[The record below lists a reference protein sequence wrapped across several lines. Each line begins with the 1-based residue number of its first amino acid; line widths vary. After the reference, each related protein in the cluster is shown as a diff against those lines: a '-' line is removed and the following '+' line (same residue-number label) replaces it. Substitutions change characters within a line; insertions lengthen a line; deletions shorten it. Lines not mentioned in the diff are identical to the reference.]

1 MFGRRLRVSGIVSF
15 SLGLGPLWVCRVQA
29 STVKLT
35 GRIRALDGAALAG
48 DVQVIS
54 AARYVQAR
62 SYLTDQEGRFAIEAP
77 AEPRLLVVAKADG
90 YISAERVVTMTEAGP
105 EIQLDFRLYPAGTV
119 SGRVSDDSGR
129 PIAGAWVRVS
139 YPGQVRRLV
148 FEQETG
154 NVRSDDYGHFR
165 LPLVARGRV
174 L

>member
-1 MFGRRLRVSGIVSF
+1 MLKLRFLLSG
-15 SLGLGPLWVCRVQA
+15 LGLGWSVLGTAAIHAAEA